1 MEFWLI
7 QGNEK
12 LQLPVPPPNYAIKRA
27 QNNSV
32 VVVEGIGEV
41 SFIGKP
47 KLAEIP
53 SITSFFPNQ
62 AYSFCQYSTFPTPKE
77 CTDLIE
83 KWMLSGNP
91 IRYIVTGAINAE
103 CTIEDFEYGEQDG
116 TGDVYFTLNLKEY
129 KVISATVTAITTVA
143 AVPATTTTP
152 ATPAKVV
159 PVVVAVAR
167 PVAKAIPLK
176 YTVKKGDTLWAIA
189 KRQYGDGSKSTVI
202 ATKNGIKN
210 PNLIKV
216 GQVLLL

>member
-1 MEFWLI
+1 MLS
-7 QGNEK
+7 
-12 LQLPVPPPNYAIKRA
+12 L
-27 QNNSV
+27 
-32 VVVEGIGEV
+32 VEGIGEV

-53 SITSFFPNQ
+53 SIVSFFPNQ
-62 AYSFCQYSTFPTPKE
+62 VYSFCQYSTFPTPKE
-77 CTDLIE
+77 CIDRIE

-91 IRYIVTGAINAE
+91 IRYIVTGSSVNTE

-116 TGDVYFTLNLKEY
+116 TGDVYFTLTLKEY
-129 KVISATVTAITTVA
+129 KVIGATVTAITTVA
-143 AVPATTTTP
+143 ATAT
-152 ATPAKVV
+152 TPAKVAAV
-159 PVVVAVAR
+159 TAVAR
-167 PVAKAIPLK
+167 PVAKVIPLK

-202 ATKNGIKN
+202 ATKNGLKN

>member
-7 QGNEK
+7 QGTEK
-12 LQLPVPPPNYAIKRA
+12 LQLPVPPANYAIKRA

-53 SITSFFPNQ
+53 SIVSFFPNQ
-62 AYSFCQYSTFPTPKE
+62 AYSFCQYSTFPAPKE

-116 TGDVYFTLNLKEY
+116 TGDVYFTLTLKEY
-129 KVISATVTAITTVA
+129 KVISTPIIVPTATATKATTVA
-143 AVPATTTTP
+143 VA
-152 ATPAKVV
+152 
-159 PVVVAVAR
+159 AVAR
-167 PVAKAIPLK
+167 PVAKVIPLK

-202 ATKNGIKN
+202 ATKNGLKN